1 MTPVT
6 GSITDGKKNW
16 FILPCCPGKGF
27 VTPGKPVNR
36 VPCVL
41 EEIRTLFMDKPVT
54 IFFGVRRICVY
65 MLIRLH
71 TCS

>member
-6 GSITDGKKNW
+6 GSITNGKKNR

-36 VPCVL
+36 VLCVL

-54 IFFGVRRICVY
+54 
-65 MLIRLH
+65 
-71 TCS
+71 